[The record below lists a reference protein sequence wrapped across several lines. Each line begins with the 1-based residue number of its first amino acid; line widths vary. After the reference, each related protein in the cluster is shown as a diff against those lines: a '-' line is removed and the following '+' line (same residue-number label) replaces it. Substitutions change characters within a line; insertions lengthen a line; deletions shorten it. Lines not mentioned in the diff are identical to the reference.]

1 MEQENNKETLE
12 SASLHSN
19 ECTEKLRVRQD
30 QMSNEISKPPVIMN
44 FFVMLFLMADI
55 HDILRTVY
63 KR

>member
-30 QMSNEISKPPVIMN
+30 QMSNEMN
-44 FFVMLFLMADI
+44 
-55 HDILRTVY
+55 
-63 KR
+63 